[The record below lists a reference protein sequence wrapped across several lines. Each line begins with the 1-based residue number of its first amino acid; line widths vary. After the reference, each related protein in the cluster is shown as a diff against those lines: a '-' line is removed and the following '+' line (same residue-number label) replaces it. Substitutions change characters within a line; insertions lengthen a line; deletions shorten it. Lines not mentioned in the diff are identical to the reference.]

1 MQILLIAMIALAF
14 ITGFGCGWVSGVD
27 ILKRK
32 LMDLSPSN
40 LGNWAS
46 RVRRDLGAE

>member
-1 MQILLIAMIALAF
+1 MQILFIAMIALAF
-14 ITGFGCGWVSGVD
+14 ITGFGCGWGSGVD

-32 LMDLSPSN
+32 LADLSPSN

-46 RVRRDLGAE
+46 KVRRELGAK